1 MEVWFFG
8 LTGFAKDSI
17 PHHKT
22 HTLHD
27 TIRTIYNILNTLKE
41 CFLKVP
47 VNVINRHVVSVC
59 GLRDEIKENSVE
71 GEGKGKKN

>member
-1 MEVWFFG
+1 MIWFSG
-8 LTGFAKDSI
+8 LSGFVKVSV

-27 TIRTIYNILNTLKE
+27 MIRTIYNVLNMLKE

-47 VNVINRHVVSVC
+47 VNAINWHVVSVC
-59 GLRDEIKENSVE
+59 GLRDEIKKNSVE
-71 GEGKGKKN
+71 G

>member
-1 MEVWFFG
+1 MIWFSG
-8 LTGFAKDSI
+8 LTVFVKDSI

-27 TIRTIYNILNTLKE
+27 MIRTIYNILNMFKE
-41 CFLKVP
+41 CFLDVP
-47 VNVINRHVVSVC
+47 VNVINWRVVSMC

-71 GEGKGKKN
+71 G

>member
-27 TIRTIYNILNTLKE
+27 MIRTIYNILNTLKE